1 MDMWKEKWKRFVKM
15 VSKAKKW
22 LGDTLEIL
30 LNSQQDLLVGGVE
43 NRQNVEVSAKLV
55 NGKDDVST
63 SSEAS
68 SSSGGFV
75 TTL

>member
-1 MDMWKEKWKRFVKM
+1 MWKEKWKRFVKM

-22 LGDTLEIL
+22 LGDTLEVL
-30 LNSQQDLLVGGVE
+30 LNSQQDLLVSGVE
-43 NRQNVEVSAKLV
+43 NRQDVEVSAKLV